1 MAPSRLAALRR
12 HLCASGPSTSASGPS
27 SRSTVPSSAPVVV
40 AAAAESRLSGHRLQ
54 QLREYCSS
62 GVVVVP
68 PEEMG
73 IPLEAHTGLY
83 DLMRQRLK
91 DGTLGGNMTYY
102 EAVPALAHLFEAPG
116 LVATLDNILGED
128 WAFVPYMHSMFVK
141 AGDQDQ
147 GWCALPLCAF
157 APRANG

>member
-1 MAPSRLAALRR
+1 MAPTARLAALRR
-12 HLCASGPSTSASGPS
+12 QLCASGPSASGPS
-27 SRSTVPSSAPVVV
+27 SRFTVPSSAP

>member
-1 MAPSRLAALRR
+1 MAPPSRLAALRR
-12 HLCASGPSTSASGPS
+12 QLCASGLSTLASGPS
-27 SRSTVPSSAPVVV
+27 SLSTVPSSAP
-40 AAAAESRLSGHRLQ
+40 AAAAADSRLSGHRLQ

-73 IPLEAHTGLY
+73 VPLEAHTGLY